1 MYTFKKINNMLNKKI
16 TFLLAHLA
24 LFVVFFWFG
33 AIKLTG
39 LSPANE
45 LVHQLLAQIPI
56 MKMWPFESFI
66 IALGFVEMCIAILF
80 LFKKTTTL
88 AIIILIPHMFTTML
102 PLALLPNLTWQSFL
116 IPTLAGQYIIKNIVI
131 VALALSVVLEN
142 KKSK

>member
-1 MYTFKKINNMLNKKI
+1 MLHKKI
-16 TFLLAHLA
+16 TFLLAHVA
-24 LFVVFFWFG
+24 LFTVFFWFG

-39 LSPANE
+39 LSPANDLVRE
-45 LVHQLLAQIPI
+45 LLIQIPI

-66 IALGFVEMCIAILF
+66 IVLGLVEMLLAVLF
-80 LFKKTTTL
+80 LFKKTTKL

-102 PLALLPNLTWQSFL
+102 PLLLLPTLTWQSFL

-142 KKSK
+142 KK

>member
-1 MYTFKKINNMLNKKI
+1 MLHKKI
-16 TFLLAHLA
+16 TFLLAHVA

-39 LSPANE
+39 LSPANDLVRE
-45 LVHQLLAQIPI
+45 LLIQIPI

-66 IALGFVEMCIAILF
+66 IALGLVEMLIAVLF
-80 LFKKTTTL
+80 LFKKTTKL

-102 PLALLPNLTWQSFL
+102 PLLLLPVLTWQSFL

-131 VALALSVVLEN
+131 IALALSVVLEN
-142 KKSK
+142 KK

>member
-1 MYTFKKINNMLNKKI
+1 MYIYKKINNMLNKKI

-24 LFVVFFWFG
+24 LFVIFFWFG
-33 AIKLTG
+33 TLKLTG

-45 LVHQLLAQIPI
+45 LVHQLLVQIPI

-66 IALGFVEMCIAILF
+66 IVLGLVEMCIAILF

-102 PLALLPNLTWQSFL
+102 PLVLLPELTWQSFL

-131 VALALSVVLEN
+131 VALALSVVLE
-142 KKSK
+142 KKKTG

>member
-1 MYTFKKINNMLNKKI
+1 MLNKKI

-39 LSPANE
+39 LSPANDLVRE
-45 LVHQLLAQIPI
+45 LLVQIPI
-56 MKMWPFESFI
+56 MNMWPFESFI
-66 IALGFVEMCIAILF
+66 VVLGLIEMLIAVLF

-102 PLALLPNLTWQSFL
+102 PLLLLPDLTWQSFL

-142 KKSK
+142 KKI

>member
-1 MYTFKKINNMLNKKI
+1 MLHKKI
-16 TFLLAHLA
+16 TFLLAHVA

-33 AIKLTG
+33 AIKLFG
-39 LSPANE
+39 VSPANDLVRE
-45 LVHQLLAQIPI
+45 LLILIPI

-66 IALGFVEMCIAILF
+66 IALGIVEMCIAILF
-80 LFKKTTTL
+80 LFKKTTKL

-102 PLALLPNLTWQSFL
+102 PLILLPVLTWQSFL

-142 KKSK
+142 KK